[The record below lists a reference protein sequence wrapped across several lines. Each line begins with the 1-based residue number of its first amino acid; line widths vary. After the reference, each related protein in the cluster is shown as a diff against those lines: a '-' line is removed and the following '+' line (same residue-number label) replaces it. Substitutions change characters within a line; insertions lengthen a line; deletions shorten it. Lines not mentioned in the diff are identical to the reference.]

1 MVTRPCHLRELDF
14 TTHCYE
20 YFTDGCKK
28 LLQRMHEN
36 SVNNVVVCGGQDSYF
51 PLVDADT
58 VPDANM
64 IMTSIPQRADEKER
78 TGRKRFLRQRGYTH
92 RGASWQSGARPFGP
106 GGFCIRWLRVCD
118 VGPERHPKLG

>member
-51 PLVDADT
+51 PLIDADT
-58 VPDANM
+58 LPDANM
-64 IMTSIPQRADEKER
+64 IMTMILQTKTRLLPPQYNNF
-78 TGRKRFLRQRGYTH
+78 GG
-92 RGASWQSGARPFGP
+92 SGWIF
-106 GGFCIRWLRVCD
+106 VCA
-118 VGPERHPKLG
+118 LILTM